1 MTSEEAAYI
10 AGLFDGEGTITYKKY
25 FERKKKGNKVNRYN
39 CWRISMEIAMTDESV
54 LIWLTDVLGC
64 GTLNKK
70 PRKNGHKMQYRW
82 RCVFRDAFHVCCVIW
97 PFAHV
102 KLDNLHQVHTS
113 LISCALLSLS
123 RPQNPRSAL
132 LRPRLPV
139 ISTPP
144 AIRASLRF
152 V

>member
-25 FERKKKGNKVNRYN
+25 KERKKKGNVVREYD
-39 CWRISMEIAMTDESV
+39 CWRISMEIAMTDRSV
-54 LIWLTDVLGC
+54 LVWLTEVLGC
-64 GTLNKK
+64 STLNKK

-102 KLDNLHQVHTS
+102 KLDKIQKVIGHYSTIKKKDNIYNLDHYRS
-113 LISCALLSLS
+113 L
-123 RPQNPRSAL
+123 
-132 LRPRLPV
+132 
-139 ISTPP
+139 TK
-144 AIRASLRF
+144 
-152 V
+152 

>member
-1 MTSEEAAYI
+1 MNPEEAAYI

-64 GTLNKK
+64 GTLIKK

-82 RCVFRDAFHVCCVIW
+82 RCVFRAAFHVCCVIW

-102 KLDNLHQVHTS
+102 KLDKIQKVIGHYSTMQKKDNIYNLDHYRS
-113 LISCALLSLS
+113 L
-123 RPQNPRSAL
+123 
-132 LRPRLPV
+132 
-139 ISTPP
+139 TK
-144 AIRASLRF
+144 
-152 V
+152 

>member
-1 MTSEEAAYI
+1 MTEAEAAYI

-25 FERKKKGNKVNRYN
+25 KERKTKGTYD

-54 LIWLTDVLGC
+54 LIWLTEVLGC

-82 RCVFRDAFHVCCVIW
+82 RCVFRDCFHVCCILF

-102 KLDNLHQVHTS
+102 KLGKIQQVIEHYSTIQKKDNVVNLEHYKMW
-113 LISCALLSLS
+113 ISE
-123 RPQNPRSAL
+123 RNQ
-132 LRPRLPV
+132 
-139 ISTPP
+139 
-144 AIRASLRF
+144 
-152 V
+152 

>member
-1 MTSEEAAYI
+1 
-10 AGLFDGEGTITYKKY
+10 
-25 FERKKKGNKVNRYN
+25 
-39 CWRISMEIAMTDESV
+39 MEIAMTDESV

-102 KLDNLHQVHTS
+102 KLDKIQQVIGHYSTMKKKDNIYNLDHYRS
-113 LISCALLSLS
+113 L
-123 RPQNPRSAL
+123 
-132 LRPRLPV
+132 
-139 ISTPP
+139 TK
-144 AIRASLRF
+144 
-152 V
+152 

>member
-1 MTSEEAAYI
+1 MTEAEAAYI

-25 FERKKKGNKVNRYN
+25 KEKKTKGTYD

-54 LIWLTDVLGC
+54 LIWLTEVLGC

-82 RCVFRDAFHVCCVIW
+82 RCVFRDCFHVCCILF

-102 KLDNLHQVHTS
+102 KLAKIQQVIEHYSTIQKKDNVVNLEHYKMW
-113 LISCALLSLS
+113 ISE
-123 RPQNPRSAL
+123 RNQ
-132 LRPRLPV
+132 
-139 ISTPP
+139 
-144 AIRASLRF
+144 
-152 V
+152 